1 MREKLLEPR
10 PLKNCPVTVELHYAN
25 VGSKKPIFGYIYTI
39 SSRLVL
45 VLFNENSSCV
55 VFWWRNWSCSGVWAG
70 CCVIGVVCS
79 NVAAWVLPLGEEWD
93 RVCRDMLQTAA
104 LHFPPIPSILSVIF
118 TSSTA
123 PGNWKAKLLHTP
135 SLIFLLGAFSL
146 LRAFLCP

>member
-55 VFWWRNWSCSGVWAG
+55 VFGG
-70 CCVIGVVCS
+70 VIGVAV
-79 NVAAWVLPLGEEWD
+79 VFGLDAV
-93 RVCRDMLQTAA
+93 
-104 LHFPPIPSILSVIF
+104 
-118 TSSTA
+118 
-123 PGNWKAKLLHTP
+123 
-135 SLIFLLGAFSL
+135 
-146 LRAFLCP
+146 